1 MDDLKPIIP
10 KASKEKIEDDDDSV
24 DEECEQDDV
33 KEYTFAWIHVSHFKI
48 FWNHAH
54 VNHSLVKLSAA
65 FVGFFNH
72 ILGDHDLI
80 KLADRK

>member
-33 KEYTFAWIHVSHFKI
+33 KEYTFA
-48 FWNHAH
+48 
-54 VNHSLVKLSAA
+54 
-65 FVGFFNH
+65 
-72 ILGDHDLI
+72 
-80 KLADRK
+80 